1 MKAPGAGYCGGM
13 EPQAWL
19 AAAVSFGLGMVVAV
33 LVVRRHAREQVV
45 ARTLVPHRTRQVMS
59 ALQAGAIVVRRDGR
73 AAYSNH
79 TSSALGIARPDG
91 ALEPAIADVAHRAW
105 KLGHPV
111 EAEVDIH
118 RGVLSTAAT
127 VHVRATA
134 LDDELALAIVN
145 DNTEQRAA
153 EQTRREFAVNVSHEL
168 KTPIGALSLLAE
180 SIEDNAEDTEL
191 VKSFAVKMRRESR
204 RLTKLIQEIID
215 ISRLQGGESV
225 VDHEVIDTAGLV
237 HEAIEGAQLGAQARS
252 ITLVADLKNRPRVVG
267 DRDLLVMAL
276 RNLIDN
282 AVAYSDEGSR
292 VTVSLSQRDA
302 VVSIAVLDQG
312 IGIDAKDQERI
323 FERFYRT
330 DPARARQTGG
340 TGLGLSIVKHVAIQ
354 HSGAVSVWSQPD
366 VGSTFT
372 LSLPQ
377 YLEAE

>member
-1 MKAPGAGYCGGM
+1 MTPM
-13 EPQAWL
+13 AW
-19 AAAVSFGLGMVVAV
+19 AVVALAFGV
-33 LVVRRHAREQVV
+33 GTLVGALALRRKTKEEVV
-45 ARTLVPHRTRQVMS
+45 ARTLVPHRTRQVIS

-79 TSSALGIARPDG
+79 TSAALGIARPDG
-91 ALEPAIADVAHRAW
+91 ALHEAVAAVAHRAW
-105 KLGHPV
+105 KAGHPV
-111 EAEVDIH
+111 EEEVEVR
-118 RGVLSTAAT
+118 RGVLGAVSL
-127 VHVRATA
+127 VHVRATP
-134 LDDELALAIVN
+134 LDDELALAIAN

-180 SIEDNAEDTEL
+180 NIESAAEDTEL
-191 VKSFAVKMRRESR
+191 VRQFSIKMRREAR
-204 RLTKLIQEIID
+204 RLTKLIQEIIE

-225 VDHEVIDTAGLV
+225 LDHERVEVAAVV
-237 HEAIEGAQLGAQARS
+237 HEAVEGARLAAEARDIS
-252 ITLVADLKNRPRVVG
+252 LVIDMRDRPHVVG

-282 AVAYSDEGSR
+282 AITYSDKAAR
-292 VTVSLSQRDA
+292 VTVSVSQRDD

-330 DPARARQTGG
+330 DPARARETGG
-340 TGLGLSIVKHVAIQ
+340 TGLGLSIVKHVALQ
-354 HSGAVSVWSQPD
+354 HGGAVTVWSQPA

-372 LSLPQ
+372 LSLPGFE
-377 YLEAE
+377 EAA

>member
-1 MKAPGAGYCGGM
+1 MDPGAW
-13 EPQAWL
+13 AV
-19 AAAVSFGLGMVVAV
+19 AAAAFGVGV
-33 LVVRRHAREQVV
+33 LVGAVALRRRARQEVV

-91 ALEPAIADVAHRAW
+91 ALDPAIADVAHRAW
-105 KLGHPV
+105 KAGHV
-111 EAEVDIH
+111 IEDEISVR
-118 RGVLSTAAT
+118 RGVLAT
-127 VHVRATA
+127 DAVVHVRVTP

-180 SIEDNAEDTEL
+180 SIEDSAEDAEL
-191 VKSFAVKMRRESR
+191 VRSFAVKMRRESR

-225 VDHEVIDTAGLV
+225 VDHEAIDVAGIV
-237 HEAIEGAQLGAQARS
+237 HEALEGARLAAETRRIG
-252 ITLVADLKNRPRVVG
+252 LVSDLRDRPHVLG
-267 DRDLLVMAL
+267 DRDLLVMAI

-292 VTVSLSQRDA
+292 VTVSVSAHDE
-302 VVSIAVLDQG
+302 VVAIDVLDQG
-312 IGIDAKDQERI
+312 IGIEEKDQDRI

-330 DPARARQTGG
+330 DPARARETGG

-354 HSGAVSVWSQPD
+354 HGGAVTVWSRPQ

-372 LSLPQ
+372 FSLPA
-377 YLEAE
+377 YTEAS